1 MIIALIKVMICG
13 GVPCIKVYSIMG
25 DLVTITNK
33 KKIKSIISVLEYYD
47 DRQEAYNT
55 LEYLLDN
62 GLITEYKSY
71 LFQYSY

>member
-1 MIIALIKVMICG
+1 MIISLVKVLICG
-13 GVPCIKVYSIMG
+13 GVPCVKIYGILG
-25 DLVTITNK
+25 DIITITNE

-71 LFQYSY
+71 LF